1 MRLDASKLDQFRGY
15 IAAMKHSQFSIPAEM
30 SEVRSCLSP
39 VCSTRSL
46 RVFAHMRALCDQV
59 IQSDFVERR
68 QASQG
73 GEAMT
78 QDDLLFRM
86 TAARCVFHSLAV
98 CLGRSSAVQLADQE
112 LYMCVRVCVCACP
125 SSQASRLVVRRD

>member
-1 MRLDASKLDQFRGY
+1 MRPDASKLDQFRGY
-15 IAAMKHSQFSIPAEM
+15 IASMKHSQFSIPAEM
-30 SEVRSCLSP
+30 SEVRVVSALGLP
-39 VCSTRSL
+39 DETGRACSYAR
-46 RVFAHMRALCDQV
+46 FAAQV

-86 TAARCVFHSLAV
+86 TAARCVFIRSLFA
-98 CLGRSSAVQLADQE
+98 LGAPRRSSSLIGSS
-112 LYMCVRVCVCACP
+112 LSLCVCVCP
-125 SSQASRLVVRRD
+125 TLQASRLVVRRD